1 MITTL
6 LTTMSVAFIVIL
18 PFAMG
23 YIAVSIAERKSE
35 RSRIWIWIFLPWL
48 SAVAALAASLIT
60 WLEGM
65 ICIIMLL
72 PIALLISSLGG
83 VTAGLVA
90 RRKLR
95 RKTQDIMMAVVLLL
109 PFLVHPFE
117 AALLHR
123 NDVRT
128 VENEVDIKAPP
139 SVVWGEIKRV
149 PKISKSELIS
159 SWSQRIGF
167 PDPVEATLS
176 YEGVG
181 GVRHATFA
189 GGVLFIEN
197 VDVWEPEHRLAFSI
211 HAQTA
216 QIPPTTL
223 DEHVTVGGPFF
234 DVLRGEYMLEPLA
247 NGETRLH
254 LASHHRISTDFNW
267 YAHLWTDAVM
277 SDLQTRILRVV
288 KNRAEAAAQ

>member
-1 MITTL
+1 MATL
-6 LTTMSVAFIVIL
+6 LTTMSVAFVIVL
-18 PFAMG
+18 PFVMG
-23 YIAVSIAERKSE
+23 YTSVSIAERKSQH
-35 RSRIWIWIFLPWL
+35 SRVWVWFLLPWIPV
-48 SAVAALAASLIT
+48 VAALAASLIVL
-60 WLEGM
+60 LEGR
-65 ICIIMLL
+65 ICVVLFL

-83 VTAGLVA
+83 VTAGLVV

-95 RKTQDIMMAVVLLL
+95 RKTQNITMAVVLLL

-117 AALLHR
+117 AALLRR
-123 NDVRT
+123 NDIRT
-128 VENEVDIKAPP
+128 VENVVDIEAPP

-149 PKISKSELIS
+149 PKINKRELPP

-234 DVLRGEYMLEPLA
+234 DVLRGEYTLESLA
-247 NGETRLH
+247 KGGTRLH
-254 LASHHRISTDFNW
+254 LASHHRVSTDFNW
-267 YAHLWTDAVM
+267 YAHLWSDAVM

-288 KNRAEAAAQ
+288 KNRAEATAR